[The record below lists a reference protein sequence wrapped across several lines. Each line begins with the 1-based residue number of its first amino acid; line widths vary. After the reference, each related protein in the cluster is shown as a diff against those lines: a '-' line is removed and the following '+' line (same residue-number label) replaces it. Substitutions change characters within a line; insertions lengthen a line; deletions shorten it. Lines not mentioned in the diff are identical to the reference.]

1 MQNRQTARKEEP
13 FFELAVTGDDFEE
26 ALRNAARANLKSMN
40 DLHDTIG
47 KCMTSLR
54 ADGMECEAALLTMKA
69 FIREL
74 GIRHKRNGS
83 GEMTHSDLLMDQ
95 IVRWCIADFY
105 IDA

>member
-1 MQNRQTARKEEP
+1 MEPARKQEP
-13 FFELAVTGDDFEE
+13 FFDLAITGDDFEN
-26 ALRNAARANLKSMN
+26 ALRNAVRANAKSMN
-40 DLHDTIG
+40 DLHVTIG

-74 GIRHKRNGS
+74 GLKHKHVGS
-83 GEMTHSDLLMDQ
+83 SDMVHAEHLMEQ

-105 IDA
+105 IDS